1 MAGCRCNKDLSSLIS
16 KLEDLPN
23 TDLSTAVTDIAE
35 KANDGIIASASVNF
49 PDNASKS
56 RLVKKVQYS
65 PSNISIQVGYKGSFD
80 SWKHMYFHNYGY
92 HQYVYGNPTGHMTT
106 CHIHWFDTSAQKI
119 TNELGKELKEKISR
133 EYRNKLN
140 NI

>member
-1 MAGCRCNKDLSSLIS
+1 MAGCRCNKDLSALIS

-23 TDLSTAVTDIAE
+23 TDLESAVTNIAE
-35 KANDGIIASASVNF
+35 KANDGIIASASGTF
-49 PDNASKS
+49 PENATRSK
-56 RLVKKVQYS
+56 LVEKIKYS
-65 PSNISIQVGYKGSFD
+65 PSNVKAVVGYKGSFD
-80 SWKHMYFHNYGY
+80 SWKHLYFHNYGY
-92 HQYVYGNPTGHMTT
+92 HQMYFGNDTGHMTIV
-106 CHIHWFDTSAQKI
+106 HIHWFDTSAQKI